1 MNPTQKQFSLN
12 RAALMKQFPISFNP
26 YLIMKFQS
34 LIFVSIA
41 LAIGGLNASG
51 QIAIGLGN
59 YSQAFNTLASSGTAN
74 TWSDNATLP
83 GWYAAQGGTSTGI
96 ATYRASAGSDS
107 TGAIYSFGSSSGFG
121 SAPTSERGLGSLPS
135 NATGAIAYGVRFTNS
150 TASAVTQFAVSY
162 TGEQW
167 RGSGGGTPQSLAFAY
182 RIASGPL
189 VNPESGTS
197 VNWVSVPALDFTSP
211 NLVTSG
217 LMDGNLTTNR
227 QRFEGIMISGI
238 NVLPGQELFLRWL
251 DVNDSGND
259 HGLAVDDLTV
269 FFPTNARP
277 QIVAQPQSRTNLVG
291 STAVF
296 TVNALGEAI
305 AYQWRRYGT
314 NLSDIGRF
322 GGVTTETLTITNVQT
337 SDAGNFT
344 VLLTNSGGAV
354 TSAVAVLTVPSGP
367 AFFTQPTNQT
377 VIAGADVTFTSQAS
391 GSAPLQ
397 YQWLFNEVP
406 LPQRTTSFLTLT
418 NVQAGAAGNYR
429 VVVTNLGGATTS
441 QVATLTVVPAAP
453 WIVQQPVSEGV
464 LLGANK
470 RFLAGGRGTEPLFYQ
485 WQRDNTNLPGA
496 TDAALILT
504 NVTEVGMGSFYRAVI
519 TNSLGSTNTVPATYG
534 LVSLVAWGVNS
545 SGQTDIPIAATN
557 VAALAAGFS
566 ANAGLTTSGQA
577 VTWGDINYIDEEQLK
592 PPPSATN
599 LVSVAVSYDHVLAA
613 RSNGTVVQWG
623 NFPAPPAN
631 ATNVVAVA
639 ASWGRSLALRANG
652 TVVTWEGTSPGEA
665 GVLAS
670 LTDVKAIAAGSYHQL
685 ALRSNG
691 TVVAWGFNNYGQT
704 NVPAGLNSV
713 RAIAAGA
720 YHSLALRSNGTVV
733 AWGYDGGWGLTNVPS
748 SATNIAA
755 IAAGEDFNLAL
766 RSNGTL
772 LTWSAP
778 GSGMNP
784 PAGTSN
790 ILAIAAGYYHA
801 LALIGP
807 PLRIDPAPENFAVT
821 CSNAQLRL
829 TGLAGTGPVRIE
841 ASTNLVNWNGVV
853 TNAPATAVLRLTVPV
868 TSNAPAQF
876 FRATEKR

>member
-1 MNPTQKQFSLN
+1 
-12 RAALMKQFPISFNP
+12 
-26 YLIMKFQS
+26 MKFPS
-34 LIFVSIA
+34 LVSVSIA
-41 LAIGGLNASG
+41 LALGGMNASG

-74 TWSDNATLP
+74 TWTDNLTLP
-83 GWYAAQGGTSTGI
+83 GWYASQGATSTGI
-96 ATYRASAGSDS
+96 TTYRSSAGSDS
-107 TGAIYSFGSSSGFG
+107 AGAIYSFGSSSGFG
-121 SAPTSERGLGSLPS
+121 SAPTTERALGSLPV
-135 NATGAIAYGVRFTNS
+135 NATGTIAYGLRFTNN
-150 TASAVTQFAVSY
+150 TANPVTQFAVSY

-182 RIASGPL
+182 RIASVPL

-197 VNWVSVPALDFTSP
+197 VNWVRVPALDFTSP

-217 LMDGNLTTNR
+217 LLDGNVATNR
-227 QRFEGIMISGI
+227 LRFEGIVISGI
-238 NVLPGQELFLRWL
+238 NLLPGQELFLRWL

-259 HGLAVDDLTV
+259 HGLAVDDLIV
-269 FFPTNARP
+269 FFPTNRP
-277 QIVAQPQSRTNLVG
+277 QIVAQPQSRTNLVA
-291 STAVF
+291 STATF
-296 TVNALGEAI
+296 TVNALGDAI
-305 AYQWRRYGT
+305 SYQWRRFGT
-314 NLSDIGRF
+314 NVSNNSRF
-322 GGVTTETLTITNVQT
+322 GGVTTETLTLTNVQT

-344 VLLTNSGGAV
+344 VVLTNSGGAV

-377 VIAGADVTFTSQAS
+377 VIAGADVTFTGQAS

-418 NVQAGAAGNYR
+418 NVQAETAGNYR

-470 RFLAGGRGTEPLFYQ
+470 RFFADVRGTEPLFHQ
-485 WQRDNTNLPGA
+485 WQQDNTNLPGA
-496 TDAALILT
+496 IAADLILT
-504 NVTEVGMGSFYRAVI
+504 NVTEAGVGSSYRVVV

-599 LVSVAVSYDHVLAA
+599 LVSVAVGYDHVLAA
-613 RSNGTVVQWG
+613 RANGTVVQWG

-652 TVVTWEGTSPGEA
+652 TIVAWEGTSPGEA

-670 LTDVKAIAAGSYHQL
+670 LADVKAIAAGSDHQL

-720 YHSLALRSNGTVV
+720 YHNLALRSNGTVV
-733 AWGYDGGWGLTNVPS
+733 AWGYDGGWGVTNVPS
-748 SATNIAA
+748 SATNIVA
-755 IAAGEDFNLAL
+755 IAAGEFFNFAL

-772 LTWSAP
+772 LTWP
-778 GSGMNP
+778 GTDMNP

-801 LALIGP
+801 VALLGP
-807 PLRIDPAPENFAVT
+807 PLRIDPAAENFAVT
-821 CSNAQLRL
+821 SSNVQVRL

-841 ASTNLVNWNGVV
+841 ASTNLVNWDGVV

-868 TSNAPAQF
+868 SPNAPAQY